1 MGIKDRLLHAWKA
14 FRLDGTANDIE
25 DTSSG
30 YTHYSSSS
38 SYRPDRIRLNTGND
52 MSIITP
58 IFSKIASDIASATF
72 KHCKVDEND
81 KFLETINSTLN
92 DVLNIEAN
100 TDQTGRD
107 LIRDV
112 VISLI
117 DEGSVAIVPIE
128 TELNPAK
135 SDRLEIYSLRVGKIT
150 QWMPNHV
157 RVELYNERNGEY
169 QEITLPKSAVAIIEN
184 PHYLIM
190 NEPNSTLK
198 RLVNKLNLLDA
209 IDTQSGSGK
218 LDLIIQLPFT
228 IKTEAKRK
236 QAQQRMED
244 IETQLTNT
252 KYGIA
257 YTDATEKIVQL
268 NRPATNNLMEQIVY
282 LSDLLHSQLGISE
295 GVYKGNASEAEML
308 NYWSTTL
315 EPIIETIVHEMR
327 RKFITQNGRAKGE
340 TIKYFRDPFKLV
352 PVSQIAEIADKFT
365 RNEIASSNDIRA
377 VLGWVPSDSPNADEL
392 RNKNI
397 PAPVENATTKST
409 KKEESN
415 EV

>member
-1 MGIKDRLLHAWKA
+1 MGIKDRLIHAWQA
-14 FRLDGTANDIE
+14 FRKDGVANDIE
-25 DTSSG
+25 DESVD
-30 YTHYSSSS
+30 YTHYANSSSS
-38 SYRPDRIRLNTGND
+38 RPDRLAMTTGND
-52 MSIITP
+52 SSIITP

-72 KHCKVDEND
+72 RHCMVDENN
-81 KFLETINSTLN
+81 KFLKTIDSPLN
-92 DVLNIEAN
+92 KVLNIEAN

-107 LIRDV
+107 LIRDI

-128 TELNPAK
+128 TELDPSI
-135 SDRLEIYSLRVGKIT
+135 SDRLEIYSMRVGKIT
-150 QWMPNHV
+150 QWLPNHV
-157 RVELYNERNGEY
+157 RIELYNERNGEY
-169 QEITLPKSAVAIIEN
+169 QEITLPKKAVAIIEN

-198 RLVNKLNLLDA
+198 RLVSKLNLLDA

-236 QAQQRMED
+236 QAQQRMEE
-244 IETQLTNT
+244 IENQLTNT
-252 KYGIA
+252 KYGVA

-268 NRPATNNLMEQIVY
+268 NRPVVNNLMEQIIY
-282 LSDLLHSQLGISE
+282 LSNLLYSQLGISE
-295 GVYKGNASEAEML
+295 GVYRGTADEAEML
-308 NYWSTTL
+308 NYWRGTL
-315 EPIIETIVHEMR
+315 EPIIEAIVHEMR
-327 RKFITQNGRAKGE
+327 RKFITETGRKKGE
-340 TIKYFRDPFKLV
+340 SIMYFRDPFKLV

-365 RNEIASSNDIRA
+365 RNEIASSNDMRA
-377 VLGWVPSDSPNADEL
+377 VIGWVPSDNPNADEL

-397 PAPVENATTKST
+397 PAPKEDTDSKNI

-415 EV
+415 EI